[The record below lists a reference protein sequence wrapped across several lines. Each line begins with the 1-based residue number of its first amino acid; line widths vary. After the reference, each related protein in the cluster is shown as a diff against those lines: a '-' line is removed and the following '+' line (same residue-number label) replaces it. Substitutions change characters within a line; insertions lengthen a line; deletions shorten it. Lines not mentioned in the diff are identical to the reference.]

1 MVAAMAA
8 KLPFLV
14 LFWFFLPEFL
24 PGNATNL
31 LDPAGRWCFNLDDFD
46 AKFDDISDDNWL
58 KLSKWNAGPTNN
70 AFLPLPLGTGSD
82 GYPLPYPTRILFLLP
97 VPYPEKF
104 WKFQGSG

>member
-70 AFLPLPLGTGSD
+70 AFLPLPLGKAS
-82 GYPLPYPTRILFLLP
+82 
-97 VPYPEKF
+97 EKN
-104 WKFQGSG
+104 WEKAVRLTAWVDSPAEAVR